1 MKREP
6 GGGGCRVEGAA
17 RRVWWNGCL
26 PIEVPEEQRRQ
37 RWGSVSDGPDGH
49 DGSRV
54 GMTEA
59 VRLSPARRFNW
70 RAAGQDEQSLPSVG
84 LQCGFER
91 KESVQDSDKPIQMQ
105 KNSCPRRLFQSW
117 LQLFLVT
124 ESTSEKASFRE
135 SCQTI
140 KERKKKRVR
149 VEKSRKS
156 KREKCFGSKMAPL
169 MKSGVRVR
177 MAGQRREQQ
186 GWKCLFLWH

>member
-117 LQLFLVT
+117 LQMFLVT
-124 ESTSEKASFRE
+124 ESTSEKASFHE
-135 SCQTI
+135 SCRTI
-140 KERKKKRVR
+140 KERKKNERELKRAER
-149 VEKSRKS
+149 VKAKSALAWKWHCKWKAVWGWEWRAS
-156 KREKCFGSKMAPL
+156 RE
-169 MKSGVRVR
+169 R
-177 MAGQRREQQ
+177 QQ